1 MTVATEE
8 RPGAVAARPQA
19 LRTLRRVDALRDT
32 VARWRRS
39 GQRIG
44 LVPTMGALHD
54 GHLALVRRA
63 RAECDRVI
71 ATLFVNPKQFNDADD
86 LESYPR
92 DETRDAALLQAVG
105 TDLLYAPTLG
115 QIYPAGFQ
123 TVVSLPAL
131 SACLCGAARPGHM
144 DGVATVVSKLL
155 NQAAPDLA
163 YFGEKDY
170 QQLLLITRMARD
182 LDIPVTIRGVA
193 TVREPDGLAL
203 SSRNALLD
211 AKQRR
216 IAPALYRVLSD
227 LARRLASGA
236 EAAPLLDEGRRTL
249 ARAGFDPVDYL
260 ELRDGRD
267 LGPLER
273 AGDHARLFAA
283 ASLGPVRLID
293 NLAVVRA
300 TGPR

>member
-1 MTVATEE
+1 MTIATEE
-8 RPGAVAARPQA
+8 RPGAVSSRPQP
-19 LRTLRRVDALRDT
+19 LKTLRRVDALRDT
-32 VARWRRS
+32 VGRWRRS

-54 GHLALVRRA
+54 GHLSLVRRA

-71 ATLFVNPKQFNDADD
+71 ATLFVNPKQFNEADD

-105 TDLLYAPTLG
+105 TDLLYAPKLD
-115 QIYPAGFQ
+115 QIYPPGFQ

-131 SACLCGAARPGHM
+131 SGCLCGAARPGHM

-155 NQAAPDLA
+155 NQAAPDVA

-170 QQLLLITRMARD
+170 QQLLLIRRMARD
-182 LDIPVTIRGVA
+182 LDLPVTIQGVP

-216 IAPALYRVLSD
+216 TAPALYRVLGD
-227 LARRLASGA
+227 LAGRLASGA
-236 EAAPLLDEGRRTL
+236 EAAPLLADGRRAL
-249 ARAGFDPVDYL
+249 SRAGFDPIDYL
-260 ELRDGRD
+260 ELRDARD
-267 LGPLER
+267 LGLLAQ

-283 ASLGPVRLID
+283 AWLGPVRLID
-293 NLAVVRA
+293 NLAVISR
-300 TGPR
+300 